1 MNIEPIFSIATI
13 ASWLITYWIHST
25 CIIGVTLLILAKKRP
40 GLRGQSPGILKAAL
54 LAGILTTSVQTMLF
68 LGPFSLKI
76 PAQIQTAT
84 PTTPAPQASSKA
96 INTPGRPSD
105 PILTSPDQPS
115 QTRFLQP
122 FSWPSV
128 FVFLWL
134 AGVLVLTGIHHLR
147 RRLLF
152 SEIKNRTPVGGP
164 LLTLFQEIKTKAGIE
179 TPLKLT
185 ASPRIGSPIVI
196 GNREICIPGGMESN
210 LTKAEQAC
218 VLAHEMGHLRHR
230 DSLWLKILN
239 LLKLVLFFQPLNS
252 TASRMLREAMEM
264 RCDHFAIR
272 TTGDPLSMA
281 KSLVKFA
288 TGPKAYR
295 EALLPGILFSRQGL
309 KERTAHILENRPTSA
324 KTIGYHPKMGAVF
337 LCALA
342 LGCYSLPN
350 LEVKED
356 MKQKKS
362 EFSVEGSVNFE
373 THQTLF
379 VKAKGKRPF
388 PGGGKIEARFVQ
400 VLLQKQGD
408 TYLSFPT
415 EDGSLYLEDTRGGTK
430 TIFEAGPGP
439 AGQIKGTV
447 TRQKQEQELD
457 AQSLKTLE
465 QTLKDLVH

>member
-1 MNIEPIFSIATI
+1 MATI
-13 ASWLITYWIHST
+13 TSWLITYWIHST
-25 CIIGVTLLILAKKRP
+25 FIIGVTLLVLAKKRHRF
-40 GLRGQSPGILKAAL
+40 RGQSLGILKGAL
-54 LAGILTTSVQTMLF
+54 LAGILTTSLQTTFF

-76 PAQIQTAT
+76 PAQIQTAIPET
-84 PTTPAPQASSKA
+84 PTPQTHSTA
-96 INTPGRPSD
+96 INSPGHPSD
-105 PILTSPDQPS
+105 PGSTLLAQPW

-122 FSWPSV
+122 LSWPVV
-128 FVFLWL
+128 FVFFWL
-134 AGVLVLTGIHHLR
+134 AGVLVLTGIHVMR

-152 SEIKNRTPVGGP
+152 KEIKHRTAVGGP
-164 LLTLFQEIKTKAGIE
+164 LLSLFEEIKRKAGIE
-179 TPLKLT
+179 TTLTLT
-185 ASPRIGSPIVI
+185 ASPKIGSPIVI
-196 GNREICIPGGMESN
+196 GNREICIPEKLDVN

-218 VLAHEMGHLRHR
+218 VLAHEMGHLRHQ

-239 LLKLVLFFQPLNS
+239 LLKLVLFFQPLNG
-252 TASRMLREAMEM
+252 TASRMLREAMEV

-295 EALLPGILFSRQGL
+295 EAFLPGILFSRQGL
-309 KERTAHILENRPTSA
+309 KERTAHILEDQQPPA
-324 KTIGYHPKMGAVF
+324 KTIGYHPKMSAFLLGALV
-337 LCALA
+337 

-356 MKQKKS
+356 MKQKKF

-400 VLLQKQGD
+400 VLIQKQGD
-408 TYLSFPT
+408 AYLSFAT
-415 EDGSLYLEDTRGGTK
+415 EDGSLYLKDTRAGTK
-430 TIFEAGPGP
+430 TIFEVGPGN
-439 AGQIKGTV
+439 AGGIEGTV
-447 TRQKQEQELD
+447 TRQNQKQALD
-457 AQSLKTLE
+457 ANSLVTLE
-465 QTLKDLVH
+465 KTLKDLVH